1 MMAEK
6 EFVENVAEEIV
17 DMISNT
23 KKIISISQDM
33 ENLKAQQKEC
43 FRNINRL
50 ERKIN
55 ELEEMLNVQSK
66 PETGTE
72 ENVQ

>member
-1 MMAEK
+1 MAKK

-23 KKIISISQDM
+23 KKIISVSQDM

-50 ERKIN
+50 ERKIK
-55 ELEEMLNVQSK
+55 ELEEALSRNK
-66 PETGTE
+66 PETE
-72 ENVQ
+72 EEGE